1 MNFINHRCATPEEEE
16 KKEMSKYLEER
27 KTEPYDKAFTF
38 VYFFVQ
44 VYGYIQNS
52 DDLTRP
58 FNMSICLKSG

>member
-38 VYFFVQ
+38 VFFCAGVWL
-44 VYGYIQNS
+44 YTKLG
-52 DDLTRP
+52 
-58 FNMSICLKSG
+58 